1 MKTIVMGMKVNE
13 IYKVYTETNKEGKFL
28 SKPKILLDKEEVKY
42 EEIASYEGYPQSSSL
57 GTFFCPSDYI
67 YLSEEEKVRVTDKKF
82 RVDLGCWYQYTDKI
96 ISKKDN
102 CKKCEKEL
110 KTVLKT
116 YNVQKIEADPKAKAY
131 CDLHKLDYAETDY
144 EELMKII
151 VPESNLIS
159 KITVNDYDFSVCH
172 EGSVLRIDNG
182 VGKWWGGKII

>member
-1 MKTIVMGMKVNE
+1 MKTIVMGKKVNE
-13 IYKVYTETNKEGKFL
+13 IYKVYTETNKEGEFL

-42 EEIASYEGYPQSSSL
+42 EEISSYEGYPQSSTS
-57 GTFFCPSDYI
+57 GSFFCPGDYI
-67 YLSEEEKVRVTDKKF
+67 YLSEEEKAKVTDKKF

-102 CKKCEKEL
+102 YKKCEKEL
-110 KTVLKT
+110 KAILKD

-151 VPESNLIS
+151 DPDS
-159 KITVNDYDFSVCH
+159 KKVSRVTLTADKWLNPDGLTIKLDDMYLP
-172 EGSVLRIDNG
+172 LR
-182 VGKWWGGKII
+182 